1 MSGGVAYV
9 YDKFGTLAGNCNQ
22 DMVRLC
28 EPSVDEIELIR
39 SLIEE
44 HAERTQSPRGI
55 KLLYQFNTLKR
66 HFVKVIPRDYERVM
80 NVVVDA
86 EARGKSHEEALQ
98 IAFDAM
104 KEGE

>member
-1 MSGGVAYV
+1 
-9 YDKFGTLAGNCNQ
+9 
-22 DMVRLC
+22 
-28 EPSVDEIELIR
+28 
-39 SLIEE
+39 
-44 HAERTQSPRGI
+44 
-55 KLLYQFNTLKR
+55 
-66 HFVKVIPRDYERVM
+66 M